1 MRPRLRRSD
10 GALREGEVERWFRKE
25 ERLGGGEGRLCM
37 GGVGWYWTWNRN
49 WRAVFIVR
57 W

>member
-25 ERLGGGEGRLCM
+25 ERLGGGRVDYAWVELDGIGPGIGIGGRCL
-37 GGVGWYWTWNRN
+37 
-49 WRAVFIVR
+49 
-57 W
+57 